1 MPQSVDSQIQQFAR
15 GWIDPVGVL
24 EHHQHRPAPYLGF
37 ELIKPCLEQFLPLAL
52 WAEGEIRGGTWQR
65 KHLAQQRDI
74 IVISHPRAE
83 QCPQFPE
90 PDLDRVVAGE
100 PGGAF
105 ELGDEGI
112 ESAVLMMRRA
122 EITKAG
128 VRFASDLLG
137 KCRRE
142 PRLANARLAGDQYDP
157 SFAALRLLP
166 AAKQEVDFL
175 ITPDERR
182 LPRTQ
187 RLEPADEA
195 ALAQHP
201 PGRLRLDKAGE

>member
-1 MPQSVDSQIQQFAR
+1 
-15 GWIDPVGVL
+15 
-24 EHHQHRPAPYLGF
+24 
-37 ELIKPCLEQFLPLAL
+37 
-52 WAEGEIRGGTWQR
+52 
-65 KHLAQQRDI
+65 
-74 IVISHPRAE
+74 
-83 QCPQFPE
+83 
-90 PDLDRVVAGE
+90 
-100 PGGAF
+100 
-105 ELGDEGI
+105 
-112 ESAVLMMRRA
+112 MMRRA

-195 ALAQHP
+195 ALANNAP
-201 PGRLRLDKAGE
+201 AVLRLGETGKLPSTEILKLEQGAELPPCRIGDDKAV